1 MKIKSL
7 LIGMLAC
14 SAMVACTNEDSLEN
28 EKNSALK
35 GNSYLSVNLSM
46 GNPTS
51 RATQNESFDNGT
63 ADEAA
68 VLDKNVVF
76 LFYDASGNYVTEGSI
91 QYYNSNTGLSSPTS
105 TGSNLV
111 WDDQEGGSNV
121 ERKAA
126 PVIVLGPT
134 KTVPAKVIA
143 VLNDNELAAKCKGQ
157 NMSATLALTGN
168 TTNYLTEAGY
178 VMSNSAYVKDNN
190 VVYATDIAPEQICES
205 AADAIANPVNI
216 YVERVAA
223 KVVMSY
229 STNLQTTDNTFTLQS
244 NAAGGKYMVDDEVAT
259 LKVKVA
265 GWKINAFN
273 ETSSLIKKI
282 SAITY
287 FDGWNNANYYRSYWA
302 EDVNYNG
309 VTKVAEDATP
319 EPWEHTGESF
329 KGLKYLTWA
338 EADCAGNN
346 QSFNGEVSYLN
357 ENTTNQ
363 PVIRPNDKTNATTL
377 LVVGYILVNNEST
390 AKTLFTYKGGYYTET
405 KYKNILMGALSEFKK
420 TVNGES
426 QDLVAGDFVW
436 TEVKKEGQTSQYYK
450 CEKVDYQTVVLTP
463 ALAEGVV
470 LAENKTIADIHAV
483 LAGFE
488 TKLYDGGRCY
498 YQIPIKHIYDNED
511 NDSDVCGEYGIVRN
525 HSYQLTLNSITNIG
539 GAIFDPENEVLDH
552 IPGEEDD
559 YYIAATLNVLAWR
572 VVANQDVEL

>member
-28 EKNSALK
+28 EENSALK

-76 LFYDASGNYVTEGSI
+76 LFYDASGNYVTEGAI
-91 QYYNSNTGLSSPTS
+91 QYYDSTNGLSSPTS
-105 TGSNLV
+105 EGTNLV
-111 WDDQEGGSNV
+111 WNVQTDGSNV
-121 ERKAA
+121 ERKAN

-205 AADAIANPVNI
+205 AADAIAHPVDI

-223 KVVMSY
+223 KVQMSY
-229 STNLQTTDNTFTLQS
+229 ASGLTNVFTLQS
-244 NAAGGKYMVDDEVAT
+244 NAADGKYMVDDQVAT

-265 GWKINAFN
+265 GWKINAIN
-273 ETSSLIKKI
+273 ETSSLIKNI
-282 SAITY
+282 STTKH
-287 FDGWNNANYYRSYWA
+287 FDGWNNADYYRSYWA
-302 EDVNYNG
+302 EDVNYSG
-309 VTKVAEDATP
+309 VTKVAENATP
-319 EPWEHTGESF
+319 EPWEHTGKSF
-329 KGLKYLTWA
+329 EGLKYLTWA

-346 QSFNGEVSYLN
+346 QPFNGVVSYLN
-357 ENTTNQ
+357 ENTTNE

-377 LVVGYILVNNEST
+377 LVVGHILVNDEPT
-390 AKTLFTYKGGYYTET
+390 GKTLFTYKGGYYTEA

-420 TVNGES
+420 TVDGES
-426 QDLVAGDFVW
+426 QALTAADFVW

-450 CEKVDYQTVVLTP
+450 CKKVDYQTVVLTP

-470 LAENKTIADIHAV
+470 LAGNKTIDDIYAV

-498 YQIPIKHIYDNED
+498 YQIPIKHIYDNEE

>member
-1 MKIKSL
+1 
-7 LIGMLAC
+7 MLAC

-28 EKNSALK
+28 EENSALK

-76 LFYDASGNYVTEGSI
+76 LFYDANGNYVTEGAI
-91 QYYNSNTGLSSPTS
+91 QYYDSTNGLSSPTS
-105 TGSNLV
+105 EGTNLV
-111 WDDQEGGSNV
+111 WNVQTDGSNV
-121 ERKAA
+121 ERKAN

-205 AADAIANPVNI
+205 AADAIANPVDI

-223 KVVMSY
+223 KVQMSY
-229 STNLQTTDNTFTLQS
+229 ASGLTNVFTLQS
-244 NAAGGKYMVDDEVAT
+244 NAAGGKYMVDDQVAT
-259 LKVKVA
+259 LKVKVD
-265 GWKINAFN
+265 GWKINAIN
-273 ETSSLIKKI
+273 ETSSLIKN
-282 SAITY
+282 ITNVSY
-287 FDGWNNANYYRSYWA
+287 FDGWNKTDYFRSYWA
-302 EDVNYNG
+302 EDVNYSG
-309 VTKVAEDATP
+309 VTKVAENATP
-319 EPWEHTGESF
+319 EPWEHTGKSF
-329 KGLKYLTWA
+329 EGLKYLTWA

-346 QSFNGEVSYLN
+346 QTFNGVVSYLN
-357 ENTTNQ
+357 ENTTNE
-363 PVIRPNDKTNATTL
+363 PVVRPNDKTNTTTL
-377 LVVGYILVNNEST
+377 LVVGYILVNDEST
-390 AKTLFTYKGGYYTET
+390 GKTLFTYKGGYYTEA
-405 KYKNILMGALSEFKK
+405 KYKSILMGALSEFKK
-420 TVNGES
+420 TVDGES
-426 QDLVAGDFVW
+426 VALTAEDFVW

-450 CEKVDYQTVVLTP
+450 CKKVDYQTVVLTP
-463 ALAEGVV
+463 DLADNVV
-470 LAENKTIADIHAV
+470 LANDKEIKDIHTV

-498 YQIPIKHIYDNED
+498 YQIPIKHIFDNEN
-511 NDSDVCGEYGIVRN
+511 NDIDVCGEYGIVRN
-525 HSYQLTLNSITNIG
+525 HSYNLTLNNITNIG

-572 VVANQDVEL
+572 VVTNQGVEL

>member
-1 MKIKSL
+1 
-7 LIGMLAC
+7 MLAC

-28 EKNSALK
+28 EENSALK

-63 ADEAA
+63 ADEAE

-76 LFYDASGNYVTEGSI
+76 LFYDASGNYVTEGAI
-91 QYYNSNTGLSSPTS
+91 QYYDSTNGLSSPTS
-105 TGSNLV
+105 EGTKLV
-111 WDDQEGGSNV
+111 WNVQADGSNV
-121 ERKAA
+121 ERKAN

-190 VVYATDIAPEQICES
+190 VVYATDIAPGQICES
-205 AADAIANPVNI
+205 AADAIAHPVDI

-223 KVVMSY
+223 KVQMSY
-229 STNLQTTDNTFTLQS
+229 ASSLTDVFTLKS
-244 NAAGGKYMVDDEVAT
+244 NAAGGKYMVDDQVAT

-265 GWKINAFN
+265 GWKINAIN
-273 ETSSLIKKI
+273 ETSSLIKNI
-282 SAITY
+282 STTKY
-287 FDGWNNANYYRSYWA
+287 FDEWNNADYYRSYWA
-302 EDVNYNG
+302 EDVNYSG
-309 VTKVAEDATP
+309 VTKVAENATP
-319 EPWEHTGESF
+319 EPWEHTGKSF
-329 KGLKYLTWA
+329 EGLKYLTWA
-338 EADCAGNN
+338 EADCAGNK
-346 QSFNGEVSYLN
+346 QPFNGVVSYLN
-357 ENTTNQ
+357 ENTTNE

-377 LVVGYILVNNEST
+377 LVVGHILVNDEST
-390 AKTLFTYKGGYYTET
+390 GKTLFTYKGGYYTEA

-420 TVNGES
+420 TVDNQS
-426 QDLVAGDFVW
+426 VALTADDFVW

-450 CEKVDYQTVVLTP
+450 CKKVDYQTVVLTP
-463 ALAEGVV
+463 TLKEGVD
-470 LAENKTIADIHAV
+470 LAGDKTITDIHAV

-498 YQIPIKHIYDNED
+498 YQIPIKHIYNNGDD
-511 NDSDVCGEYGIVRN
+511 ASDVCGEYGIVRN

-572 VVANQDVEL
+572 VVANQGVEL